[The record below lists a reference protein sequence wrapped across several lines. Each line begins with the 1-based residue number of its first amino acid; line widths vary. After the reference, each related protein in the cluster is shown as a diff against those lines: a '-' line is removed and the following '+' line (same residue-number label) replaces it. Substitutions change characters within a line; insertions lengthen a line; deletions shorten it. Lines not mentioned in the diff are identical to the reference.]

1 ETRTHDEIEA
11 ELEALPEAEEE
22 AAAEE
27 PLDLPAPDPAA
38 GPILA
43 TKGKAAAAPP
53 TDPSA
58 LAYDHGAGLQSV
70 QTQSVTFE
78 NSPLAGQGAFDPDP
92 EHRPLYGKH
101 VLITAGPTREPIDP
115 VRYIANRS
123 SGKQGFAIA
132 AMAAAA
138 GARVT
143 LIAGPV
149 HLPTPVGVDRIDVE
163 TAEDMAEEVRRAL
176 PVDIAFM
183 VAAVAD
189 WKSRHVAG
197 EKMKKRGSAPP
208 ALILAENPDIL
219 ASTAAGRKR
228 PKLLIG
234 FAAETENVVENAK
247 SKRKRKGADWIV
259 ANNVAGDVGESVMGG
274 DLNQVHIVTAGGVE
288 SLPEMAKV
296 DVARELV
303 LRAAE
308 ALVPVEESD
317 D

>member
-1 ETRTHDEIEA
+1 M
-11 ELEALPEAEEE
+11 PQPGVEE
-22 AAAEE
+22 ARTSGIA
-27 PLDLPAPDPAA
+27 
-38 GPILA
+38 
-43 TKGKAAAAPP
+43 
-53 TDPSA
+53 
-58 LAYDHGAGLQSV
+58 
-70 QTQSVTFE
+70 FE
-78 NSPLAGQGAFDPDP
+78 DSPLAGQAEFDPDP
-92 EHRPLYGKH
+92 DHRPLFGKH
-101 VLITAGPTREPIDP
+101 VLVTAGPTREPIDP

-143 LIAGPV
+143 LVAGPV

-163 TAEDMAEEVRRAL
+163 TADDMAEEVRRAL
-176 PVDIAFM
+176 PVDVAFM

-228 PKLLIG
+228 PALLIG

-247 SKRKRKGADWIV
+247 SKRKRKGADWII
-259 ANNVAGDVGESVMGG
+259 ANNVSGAEGDSVMGG
-274 DLNQVHIVTAGGVE
+274 DLNQVHIVTSNGVE
-288 SLPEMAKV
+288 SLPEMPKE

-303 LRAAE
+303 RRAAA
-308 ALVPVEESD
+308 ALFPVED
-317 D
+317 DAD